1 MRFLIILL
9 FVAATAMADVEI
21 VPLSTDSDVSFVSW
35 IGWDEYAHL
44 GRYEGDSLVAEVTT
58 AGDYDASVG
67 VCEFAP
73 DSHIVLYISS
83 TYNEYTDTLW
93 TYTSSS
99 LSQMD
104 YWTIEGYHEHY
115 SYSFLKNPDARWNAF
130 LAIYSYDC
138 FSSMTHCY
146 WKSMELSVSA
156 SGEVDSLFS
165 LCYSLYKGTGSNTDL
180 PQVFTFLGPVLDG
193 ANSWPMFCA
202 DYTQPGGSFPSEA
215 ALRSFVHNP
224 PADSVNLLEDCFYW
238 ATNWSVPDWPPT
250 LMALGSCSD
259 EAIALW
265 EDVYGQVFFSEFD
278 CMSPESLYS
287 APYPWDYPGEV
298 NSCAMSANPEDAGM
312 LLAWYRN
319 GQIRCRHY
327 QDGWNGF
334 DHVVETG
341 VGTVPVDNI
350 AVSSVDDGY
359 WIAWLETGSSE
370 PELVFVDRGTVTGI
384 EEGSPEPLSPVINL
398 FPNPCNRFLSI
409 ELADLSLSGSARI
422 LIHDCSGRLVSE
434 IDLEGEEQVATWN
447 CSNRSGE
454 RCDHGIYFVT
464 LIGSGS
470 SVTEKVLLL
479 D

>member
-1 MRFLIILL
+1 MIILL

-83 TYNEYTDTLW
+83 TYNEYTDTLR

-215 ALRSFVHNP
+215 ALRS
-224 PADSVNLLEDCFYW
+224 
-238 ATNWSVPDWPPT
+238 
-250 LMALGSCSD
+250 
-259 EAIALW
+259 
-265 EDVYGQVFFSEFD
+265 
-278 CMSPESLYS
+278 
-287 APYPWDYPGEV
+287 
-298 NSCAMSANPEDAGM
+298 
-312 LLAWYRN
+312 
-319 GQIRCRHY
+319 
-327 QDGWNGF
+327 
-334 DHVVETG
+334 
-341 VGTVPVDNI
+341 
-350 AVSSVDDGY
+350 
-359 WIAWLETGSSE
+359 
-370 PELVFVDRGTVTGI
+370 
-384 EEGSPEPLSPVINL
+384 
-398 FPNPCNRFLSI
+398 
-409 ELADLSLSGSARI
+409 
-422 LIHDCSGRLVSE
+422 
-434 IDLEGEEQVATWN
+434 
-447 CSNRSGE
+447 
-454 RCDHGIYFVT
+454 
-464 LIGSGS
+464 
-470 SVTEKVLLL
+470 
-479 D
+479 